1 MNNKKKLFLGIAGVG
16 LLGLVGAG
24 VGLLNNVNAVET
36 KAAGETLYYRG
47 NDTSKTADWE
57 HGNDSYT
64 ITEGAEATTWTFIAS
79 EQFKFYS
86 DKDGWEGSTY
96 SVSILGS
103 ASALFSGGGEGNIY
117 YNGLVSGTFDVL
129 LSGGNIYFDY
139 QDNAEFYYVGSDA
152 AKQGSAW
159 TSWTEEDKVVKVN
172 GSAVTFSLA
181 AEEKMKLRP
190 EFDTESWNGALG
202 YSFMENDYF
211 SCFKEA
217 AKDGNIECNY
227 AANYDVR
234 LVLSNHQLQIKV
246 SAHDSFNTV
255 YVLDLYG
262 DLLNVSHKAHIFN
275 GSISSTFPGVDMSKE
290 EGNDIYGLTYWDD
303 FTNVNFNQK
312 GDGEKTGQ
320 TINLTLTG
328 NENKCLILNHD
339 VNGEFKWN
347 SNTWISLAAA
357 QFIDQKMHFGDY
369 NEDQYKTEP
378 TANCASYYGAA
389 KTAYNALASNAVRK
403 EVLSIE
409 VVKDRLS
416 WWATANGDTLD
427 VADGAALPVAGAG
440 SISGTINNSS
450 MNIGVIAAIL
460 ATAVISIGS
469 YFIIKKK
476 HEN

>member
-24 VGLLNNVNAVET
+24 AGLLNNVNAVET
-36 KAAGETLYYRG
+36 KAAGEIYNYRG
-47 NDTSKTADWE
+47 TETGWNAGETV
-57 HGNDSYT
+57 
-64 ITEGAEATTWTFIAS
+64 TEGGAPVEFTFV
-79 EQFKFYS
+79 EGEEFKFAI
-86 DKDGWEGSTY
+86 GNWESSLGAGNVKGTAAAYFSGDDNIYCDVAGTYDVSIAGSTIYIDLQDGTNFYY
-96 SVSILGS
+96 SGSTNEWSDLSAKPIELNGDAVNFDLSKNEKFKIKTGEGWKIALGS
-103 ASALFSGGGEGNIY
+103 ESLASDY
-117 YNGLVSGTFDVL
+117 YKCFGDVDTGHNVLV
-129 LSGGNIYFDY
+129 NY
-139 QDNAEFYYVGSDA
+139 
-152 AKQGSAW
+152 
-159 TSWTEEDKVVKVN
+159 
-172 GSAVTFSLA
+172 TFS
-181 AEEKMKLRP
+181 
-190 EFDTESWNGALG
+190 
-202 YSFMENDYF
+202 
-211 SCFKEA
+211 
-217 AKDGNIECNY
+217 
-227 AANYDVR
+227 YDVSVISKNH
-234 LVLSNHQLQIKV
+234 VLSLNIV
-246 SAHDSFNTV
+246 AHNPISNTV

-262 DLLNVSHKAHIFN
+262 DLLNNSHKAHYFN
-275 GSISSTFPGVDMSKE
+275 ATIQTNWAGVDMPKVSE
-290 EGNDIYGLTYWDD
+290 TNGVYSVTYWNE
-303 FTNVNFNQK
+303 FTTVIFNQI

-320 TINLTLTG
+320 TIDLALTG

-339 VNGEFKWN
+339 VNNELKWN

-427 VADGAALPVAGAG
+427 VADGTALPVAGAG

-450 MNIGVIAAIL
+450 MNIGVIAAII
-460 ATAVISIGS
+460 ATAVISTGS

>member
-24 VGLLNNVNAVET
+24 VGLLNNLNAVET
-36 KAAGETLYYRG
+36 KAAGE
-47 NDTSKTADWE
+47 
-57 HGNDSYT
+57 SYKCNYGVGET
-64 ITEGAEATTWTFIAS
+64 WNSDYGDGVTEGGATVSYSFEAGKAFKFYYGSWAGELNYSNLKGSAAYLFTGDGTSDIWVQKTGIYDVTIQGTNLYIDLQDGTEFKYIGDADDIGGAWAENDAKSVSLNGSPVTISFTKN
-79 EQFKFYS
+79 EQFKFRFGGTWDANKYVALGFDAMSS
-86 DKDGWEGSTY
+86 DYYGCFLDG
-96 SVSILGS
+96 
-103 ASALFSGGGEGNIY
+103 AGNIKANY
-117 YNGLVSGTFDVL
+117 TFSYDVSLELVSH
-129 LSGGNIYFDY
+129 SI
-139 QDNAEFYYVGSDA
+139 
-152 AKQGSAW
+152 
-159 TSWTEEDKVVKVN
+159 KVN
-172 GSAVTFSLA
+172 IEAHNPG
-181 AEEKMKLRP
+181 
-190 EFDTESWNGALG
+190 TE
-202 YSFMENDYF
+202 
-211 SCFKEA
+211 
-217 AKDGNIECNY
+217 
-227 AANYDVR
+227 
-234 LVLSNHQLQIKV
+234 
-246 SAHDSFNTV
+246 TV

-262 DLLNVSHKAHIFN
+262 DLLNVSHRAHYYN
-275 GSISSTFPGVDMSKE
+275 GTIGTNYPGAEMDKPA
-290 EGNDIYGLTYWDD
+290 GNDLYSITYWDVM
-303 FTNVNFNQK
+303 TTVNFNQK
-312 GDGEKTGQ
+312 GDGDKTGQ
-320 TINLTLTG
+320 TIDLTLTG

-460 ATAVISIGS
+460 ATAVISVGS